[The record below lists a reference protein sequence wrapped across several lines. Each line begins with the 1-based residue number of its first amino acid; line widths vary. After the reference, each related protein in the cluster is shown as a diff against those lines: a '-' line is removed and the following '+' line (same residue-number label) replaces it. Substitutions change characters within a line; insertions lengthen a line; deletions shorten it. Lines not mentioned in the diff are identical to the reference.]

1 MRINAEQKNGNIQVE
16 AKAAFIIC
24 KDVNSEPGS
33 AGFVLG
39 DTNGTDLLASTA
51 VCAARLIQ
59 ELSSGNPKLNNALT
73 NSFLEAVRN
82 MSSENASQMQKREAP
97 SRKEE
102 PMVEVT
108 VYAHPYTDQ
117 RGTLLVPENIASNPS
132 AITEYINSKFWEIK
146 FGEDDIDYGGTT
158 YDVYV
163 NDKELV
169 SGVPVPDDD
178 EYGDDDDKDEEED

>member
-1 MRINAEQKNGNIQVE
+1 MRINTEQKNGNMQVE

-24 KDVNSEPGS
+24 KDVNGEPGS
-33 AGFVLG
+33 TGFVMG
-39 DTNGTDLLASTA
+39 DTDGTDLLASTA

-73 NSFLEAVRN
+73 DSFLEAIRN
-82 MSSENASQMQKREAP
+82 MSSENASRMQKGGP
-97 SRKEE
+97 PNHKEE

-117 RGTLLVPENIASNPS
+117 CGTLLVPENIASNPS

-146 FGEDDIDYGGTT
+146 FEEDDIDYGGTS

-163 NDKELV
+163 NDEELV
-169 SGVPVPDDD
+169 SGVFVPDDD
-178 EYGDDDDKDEEED
+178 EYGDDDKDEEED

>member
-1 MRINAEQKNGNIQVE
+1 MKINTEQKNGNMQVE

-24 KDVNSEPGS
+24 KDVDGEPGS
-33 AGFVLG
+33 TGFVMG
-39 DTNGTDLLASTA
+39 DTVGTDLLASTA

-73 NSFLEAVRN
+73 DSFLEAVRN
-82 MSSENASQMQKREAP
+82 MSSENASRMQKRGVHNC
-97 SRKEE
+97 KEE

-108 VYAHPYTDQ
+108 VYAHPYMDQ

-132 AITEYINSKFWEIK
+132 AITEYINSRFWEIK
-146 FGEDDIDYGGTT
+146 FREDDTDYGGTS

-163 NDKELV
+163 NDEELV
-169 SGVPVPDDD
+169 SGIPVPDDD
-178 EYGDDDDKDEEED
+178 EYVDDDEDEEEG